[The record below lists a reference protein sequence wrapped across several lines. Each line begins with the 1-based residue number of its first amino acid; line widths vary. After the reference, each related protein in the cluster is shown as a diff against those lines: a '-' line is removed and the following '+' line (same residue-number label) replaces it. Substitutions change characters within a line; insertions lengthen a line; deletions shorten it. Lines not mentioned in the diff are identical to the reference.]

1 MLEAFFLEAPDGGQR
16 YCLFHAS
23 TAAPRA
29 LLLYVHP
36 FAEELNKTRRMAALQ
51 SRALAESGIA
61 VLQIDLKGCGD
72 SSGDFGDASWQ
83 DWLDDIEAARQWL
96 AARFPGT
103 ALWLWGLRA
112 GCLLASAAARAGP
125 GWAGQLWWQPPASGK
140 LLAQQWL
147 RLKAAGEML
156 GGGGGAAKAAME
168 QLRQQLAAGETVEI
182 AGYSCAASL
191 ILGLEAATLQ
201 APGPQPL
208 IWLELSRDVEAPS
221 LTPVA
226 TKQIETWRAAGTP
239 LAAEAVTGP
248 AFWATTEIE
257 EAPLLL
263 QATQRLLLES
273 LA

>member
-1 MLEAFFLEAPDGGQR
+1 MVDAFFLEAPDGGQR
-16 YCLFHAS
+16 YCLLHAN
-23 TAAPRA
+23 AAPPRA
-29 LLLYVHP
+29 LLVYVHP

-51 SRALAESGIA
+51 SHALAEAGVA

-83 DWLDDIEAARQWL
+83 DWLDDINTASRWL
-96 AARFPGT
+96 VARFPGVP
-103 ALWLWGLRA
+103 LWLWGLRA
-112 GCLLASAAARAGP
+112 GCLLASAAGQAQG
-125 GWAGQLWWQPPASGK
+125 GVAGQLWWQPPASGK

-156 GGGGGAAKAAME
+156 GGGGGAAKGAMD
-168 QLRQQLAAGETVEI
+168 QLRQQLAAGEAVEI
-182 AGYSCAASL
+182 AGYRCAASL

-201 APGPQPL
+201 SPGSQPL
-208 IWLELSRDVEAPS
+208 IWLELSRDAEAPA

-226 TKQIETWRAAGTP
+226 VKQTEAWRAAGTP
-239 LAAEAVTGP
+239 LVAEAVTGP

-263 QATQRLLLES
+263 QTTEKLLLEA
-273 LA
+273 LP

>member
-1 MLEAFFLEAPDGGQR
+1 MVEAFFLEAPDGGQR
-16 YCLFHAS
+16 YCLFHSS

-29 LLLYVHP
+29 LLLYIPP

-51 SRALAESGIA
+51 SRALAEAGIA

-83 DWLDDIEAARQWL
+83 AWLDDITLARQWL
-96 AARFPGT
+96 QARHPGLP
-103 ALWLWGLRA
+103 LWLWGLRA
-112 GCLLASAAARAGP
+112 GCLLASAAAQAQP
-125 GWAGQLWWQPPASGK
+125 GVAGQLWWQPPASGK

-156 GGGGGAAKAAME
+156 GGGANAAKGAMD
-168 QLRQQLAAGETVEI
+168 QLRQQLAAGEAVEI
-182 AGYSCAASL
+182 AGYTCAASL

-201 APGPQPL
+201 APGPQAL
-208 IWLELSRDVEAPS
+208 IWLELSRDAEAPA

-226 TKQIETWRAAGTP
+226 TKQIDAWRAAGTP
-239 LAAEAVTGP
+239 LTAEAVSGP

-263 QATQRLLLES
+263 QATRRLLLEALS
-273 LA
+273 